1 MNTRPIVMKILLAA
15 LVFVI
20 IGILVVLLG
29 CATKCPKYDIVEW
42 VLTPFGP
49 IIVETEKDT
58 YSEEFHSLELFKQG
72 IGWITSEEW
81 DELVEEY
88 ERQKRKQEKED
99 TKCQGM

>member
-1 MNTRPIVMKILLAA
+1 MYMKPIVLRILLAA
-15 LVFVI
+15 VLFMIFIVAVVFS
-20 IGILVVLLG
+20 G
-29 CATKCPKYDIVEW
+29 CATKCPKYDTVEW

-81 DELVEEY
+81 DELVKEY
-88 ERQKRKQEKED
+88 ERQKQEKED